1 MKKTI
6 KLSNKELLYP
16 AGKISNIRDMDL
28 AQIIREVKVF
38 GIPEKY
44 WNRLSVDTEHDWS
57 GCYYPDD
64 TPSTIVSLEWGDI
77 YEL

>member
-1 MKKTI
+1 MKKI
-6 KLSNKELLYP
+6 AKELLYP
-16 AGKISNIRDMDL
+16 AGKIPDIRYMDL

-44 WNRLSVDTEHDWS
+44 WNHLSVETEQDWS

-64 TPSTIVSLEWGDI
+64 APSTIVSLEWPNI
-77 YEL
+77 YKS